1 MNEKSRAEHP
11 SSSSV
16 DSLPEPPSLRTIEE
30 VRETNYTVLRK
41 TSLLP
46 WDDPRL
52 VPLLAPGA
60 RATLKLELLQVT
72 GTFKARGALTVI
84 RQLDQEALARGVTA
98 VSAGNHAVAVA
109 FAASVSGTHATV
121 VMPKTANPARVSL
134 SRSYG
139 ATVVLA
145 EDVHAAFAE
154 VERLQQGEGLTFV
167 HPFEGP
173 GTVLGTATLGAE
185 WMEQAPDLEAVI
197 VPIGGGGLMAGVAS
211 AIHQISPACRIY
223 GVEPE
228 GADLMS
234 RSFAAGGP
242 VQGPSPST
250 IADSLAP
257 PFTLPYSTGLCR
269 RFVDAIVTVTDDQ
282 LCEAM
287 YLLFQTARL
296 AVEPAGA
303 AAAAALLG
311 PLRETLAGKRV
322 GVLVCGANIDAE
334 SFARYLARGERSVK
348 GGAGSRE

>member
-1 MNEKSRAEHP
+1 MHDQNNPEQATTSRA
-11 SSSSV
+11 
-16 DSLPEPPSLRTIEE
+16 DSLPEPPSLSAIEQ
-30 VRETNYTVLRK
+30 VREINYTILRK

-46 WDDPRL
+46 WSDPRI
-52 VPLLAPGA
+52 VPRLAAGT

-72 GTFKARGALTVI
+72 GTFKARGALTVV
-84 RQLDQEALARGVTA
+84 RGLDREALERGVAA

-109 FAASVSGTHATV
+109 FAASVSGTRATV
-121 VMPKTANPARVSL
+121 VMPRTANPARVAL
-134 SRSYG
+134 ARAYG
-139 ATVVLA
+139 ASVVLA

-154 VERLQQGEGLTFV
+154 VERLQREEGLTFV
-167 HPFEGP
+167 HPFDDP
-173 GTVLGTATLGAE
+173 GTILGTATLGAE
-185 WMEQAPDLEAVI
+185 WMEQAPDMEAVI

-211 AIHQISPACRIY
+211 AIHQISPICRIY

-242 VQGPSPST
+242 VQGPAPST

-282 LCEAM
+282 MCEAM
-287 YLLFQTARL
+287 FLLFQTARL

-322 GVLVCGANIDAE
+322 GVLVCGANIDSE
-334 SFARYLARGERSVK
+334 SFARCVARGERSVK
-348 GGAGSRE
+348 

>member
-1 MNEKSRAEHP
+1 MHKKSRPEHT
-11 SSSSV
+11 SSSPA
-16 DSLPEPPSLRTIEE
+16 DSLPEPPSLSVIER
-30 VRETNYTVLRK
+30 VRETNSTVLRK

-46 WDDPRL
+46 WDDPR
-52 VPLLAPGA
+52 VGPRLAAGT
-60 RATLKLELLQVT
+60 RAILKLELLQVT

-84 RQLDQEALARGVTA
+84 RGLDREALDRGVTA

-109 FAASVSGTHATV
+109 FAASVCGTRATV
-121 VMPKTANPARVSL
+121 VMPKTANPARVEL
-134 SRSYG
+134 ARAYG
-139 ATVVLA
+139 ASVVLA

-154 VERLQQGEGLTFV
+154 VERLRQEEGLTFV
-167 HPFEGP
+167 HPFEGL
-173 GTVLGTATLGAE
+173 GTILGTATLGAE

-211 AIHQISPACRIY
+211 AIHQIAPDCRIY

-242 VQGPSPST
+242 VQGPAPST

-287 YLLFQTARL
+287 FLLFQTARL

-348 GGAGSRE
+348 QGVGSRE